1 MKKQD
6 SVTYLAIFSKESDGG
21 YSIDVPAIDG
31 AYTCSDTFEEGIRY
45 AQEVIALCLYDE
57 EKEKTEYP
65 DDINMN
71 ELDLK
76 EGDLAVYVNVYLPYQ
91 FSLVKVVYKNKMVT
105 LPTWLEALAKNK
117 NINFS
122 RVLTEGLKKELNI
135 K

>member
-1 MKKQD
+1 M
-6 SVTYLAIFSKESDGG
+6 
-21 YSIDVPAIDG
+21 
-31 AYTCSDTFEEGIRY
+31 
-45 AQEVIALCLYDE
+45 DE
-57 EKEKTEYP
+57 LNLE
-65 DDINMN
+65 
-71 ELDLK
+71 

-91 FSLVKVVYKNKMVT
+91 FSLVKEVYKNKMVT